1 MGQPSGSTMGKED
14 LEMSDADFG
23 NIERKV
29 LIEDRPSPRHRAGV
43 ASMAWRTTLIST
55 QVHEPMREWYNAYDQ
70 KALRAKYGNFP
81 KSPRVL
87 ARWSAY
93 EPVATAFFDDAAP
106 NSPH

>member
-1 MGQPSGSTMGKED
+1 MED
-14 LEMSDADFG
+14 DAK
-23 NIERKV
+23 IQHERAMKY
-29 LIEDRPSPRHRAGV
+29 
-43 ASMAWRTTLIST
+43 LIST

-70 KALRAKYGNFP
+70 KSLRAKYGNFP

>member
-1 MGQPSGSTMGKED
+1 
-14 LEMSDADFG
+14 
-23 NIERKV
+23 
-29 LIEDRPSPRHRAGV
+29 
-43 ASMAWRTTLIST
+43 MAWRTTLIST

-93 EPVATAFFDDAAP
+93 EKVATKFFDDAAP